1 VRVKQQA
8 VLFGEGRT
16 LSGVLTYPDQP
27 LRGAPA
33 VVFLTAGVIHRV
45 GPNGLYARLCRE
57 LAGHGFVTLR
67 FDLSAIGDSLPRAD
81 NLPFSRSS
89 LLEAQAAMDFLAT
102 TTGARRFV
110 MAGLCSGAFAAVKTA
125 LHDSRVQG
133 AIVMNTQTLQD
144 EDQNEFQ
151 TYAYQRSVVRHL
163 LSPRTWLK
171 IFAGT
176 ARFEGKLQI
185 LAAQLGALF
194 RRRRLA
200 QSAHSIVEQLRAL
213 TARGVSLLFIY
224 SKGDPGL
231 EYFRLLGE
239 QEIGRLR
246 QSGRLEVKILSGT
259 DHIFAPPEARQQLR
273 QVCGEWLEQFQDSA
287 ADALRDAGSGAVP
300 GLSPMEAPSVRA
312 ARVESSP
319 DPAVNLTLERLPN

>member
-1 VRVKQQA
+1 VRVKQEA
-8 VLFGEGRT
+8 VLFGEGRS

-57 LAGHGFVTLR
+57 LAGHGFLTLR
-67 FDLSAIGDSLPRAD
+67 FDFSGIGDSPPRAD
-81 NLPFSRSS
+81 HLPFSRSS
-89 LLEAQAAMDFLAT
+89 LLESQAAMDFLTA

-125 LHDSRVQG
+125 LHDPRVHG
-133 AIVMNTQTLQD
+133 AIVINTQTLQD

-151 TYAYQRSVVRHL
+151 TYAYHRSVVRHMMN
-163 LSPRTWLK
+163 PRTWLK
-171 IFAGT
+171 VFTGT
-176 ARFEGKLQI
+176 AHFEGKPQI
-185 LAAQLGALF
+185 LAAQIAALF
-194 RRRRLA
+194 RRRRLE
-200 QSAHSIVEQLRAL
+200 QSAQSIVEQLGAL

-239 QEIGRLR
+239 QEIERLR
-246 QSGRLEVKILSGT
+246 QTGRLQVKIISGT
-259 DHIFAPPEARQQLR
+259 DHIFAPPEARQELR
-273 QVCGEWLEQFQDSA
+273 RACVEWLERFHDSA
-287 ADALRDAGSGAVP
+287 ADAVRSTGPNSSRTEAV
-300 GLSPMEAPSVRA
+300 SERA
-312 ARVESSP
+312 ARLESVP
-319 DPAVNLTLERLPN
+319 DPGVNLTLERLRN